1 MYIIYLFLKG
11 VKSMKKTIRVIL
23 SLFIILIVSLS
34 GLTAFGATYSP
45 DVELYSEAYILV
57 NLDDSSC
64 PVVTEKN
71 ADKRMYP
78 ASLTKIVTAM
88 VTLNKVED
96 IGLTTAMSQEA
107 FDVLLGTGAQVAG
120 LKVGDVLSVEQ
131 LLYLTLVHSAC
142 DATEILAEY
151 VAGSRENFVVMMNE
165 YAVSLGCKDT
175 NFTNPDGLPDEN
187 QYTTAND
194 LLKIAL
200 DALKNDTFMKISTTV
215 KYEYNGMMYYHTNLM
230 LQAGYLS
237 YYYPYAQGIKT
248 GSTTDAGY
256 CVITKASKDGYNYLA
271 IVLGAP
277 VIDYNK
283 DGYKEKCSFIDAA
296 SLFKWAFN
304 TLKFSTIF
312 EEGEIVSEV
321 PVKNG
326 KNADSVQLVANKK
339 INAIVKSSFD
349 KSTAIIEVVDK
360 PEMLSAPV
368 KKGEAV
374 CKANVVFGDETVV
387 QIDLVAARD
396 VELSTFLTI
405 INAVKGF
412 LSLTVVKIA
421 IIALCLF
428 AGAYLILVLN
438 NANKRKSKKQRR
450 SDVYNENR
458 DNRDRSNSRNN
469 RNNRISRDDDYIPP
483 PAPRI

>member
-1 MYIIYLFLKG
+1 
-11 VKSMKKTIRVIL
+11 MKKTVKAILSVFLILVIL
-23 SLFIILIVSLS
+23 LSSVS
-34 GLTAFGATYSP
+34 AYAAVYVP
-45 DVELYSEAYILV
+45 DVEMYSKSYLLV
-57 NLDDSSC
+57 NLDDNSY
-64 PVVTEKN
+64 PVVAQKNPDEK
-71 ADKRMYP
+71 MYP

-88 VTLNKVED
+88 VTLNKID
-96 IGLTTAMSQEA
+96 NLGLTTAMSQESY
-107 FDVLLGTGAQVAG
+107 DVLLGTGAQVAG
-120 LKVGDVLSVEQ
+120 LKVGEVLSIEQ

-165 YAVSLGCKDT
+165 YAKSLGCEST
-175 NFTNPDGLPDEN
+175 NFTNPDGLPDSE

-194 LLKIAL
+194 LLKISI
-200 DALKNDTFMKISTTV
+200 DAMQNDTFMKIATTV

-230 LQAGYLS
+230 LQPGYVS

-283 DGYKEKCSFIDAA
+283 DGYEEKCSFIDAA

-321 PVKNG
+321 AVKNG
-326 KNADSVQLVANKK
+326 KNADTVQLVADKK

-360 PEMLSAPV
+360 PEEIAAPV
-368 KKGEAV
+368 KKGDAV
-374 CKANVVFGDETVV
+374 CKANVIFGDETVA
-387 QIDLVAARD
+387 QIELVAAQD

-405 INAVKGF
+405 MNAVKGF
-412 LSLTVVKIA
+412 FSLTIVKIVL
-421 IIALCLF
+421 IAVILF
-428 AGAYLILVLN
+428 IAVYLILVFN
-438 NANKRKSKKQRR
+438 NVKKGKTKKQ
-450 SDVYNENR
+450 
-458 DNRDRSNSRNN
+458 N
-469 RNNRISRDDDYIPP
+469 RNNSYQKNSKNKNQNRNSRYSREYTTRRDDDDYLPP
-483 PAPRI
+483 PAPKMK